1 MLTGRLTAWVNIF
14 KSLMVKLSAGLL
26 QICLTWKSTA
36 RLLARSA
43 LFPASAMTM
52 FGLACR
58 CSSFTQFFARV
69 NVSFEEVVKQDKKSY
84 ISDSTCR
91 L

>member
-1 MLTGRLTAWVNIF
+1 MSTGRLTAWVNIL
-14 KSLMVKLSAGLL
+14 KSLMVNLSVGLL

-69 NVSFEEVVKQDKKSY
+69 NVSFEEKAKQQQKKKV
-84 ISDSTCR
+84 T
-91 L
+91 